1 MYSRILVPLDG
12 SDASIFGLAEA
23 IRLARNQDAAL
34 RLVHVIDTFP
44 VVMPEAVVFADQG
57 AYDAIRESGRRLLQE
72 HEASVRN
79 AGVSVDSVLVEA
91 MGSQAG
97 LLILQQAREWR
108 ASLIAM
114 GTHGRR
120 GVRRLLLGSDAEI
133 VVRHTTV
140 PLLLVRAHESM

>member
-1 MYSRILVPLDG
+1 MYKRILVPLDG

-23 IRLARNQDAAL
+23 IRLARNQDASL
-34 RLVHVIDTFP
+34 RLVHVIDEFP
-44 VVMPEAVVFADQG
+44 VAMPEAVVFAEHG
-57 AYDAIRESGRRLLQE
+57 AYDAIRNSARQLLHE
-72 HEASVRN
+72 HEVSVRG
-79 AGVSVDSVLVEA
+79 AGIAVDSVVVEA

-108 ASLIAM
+108 ANLIAM

-120 GVRRLLLGSDAEI
+120 GIRRLLLGSDAEI

-140 PLLLVRAHESM
+140 PLLLVRAHESA